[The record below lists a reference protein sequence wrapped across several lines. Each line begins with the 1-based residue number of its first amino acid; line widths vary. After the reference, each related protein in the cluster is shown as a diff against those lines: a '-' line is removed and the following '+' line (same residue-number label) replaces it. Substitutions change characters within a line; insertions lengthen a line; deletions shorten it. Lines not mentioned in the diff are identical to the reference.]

1 MTRSERAGPVAS
13 IPMRRSVLVVVLGT
27 ALAVTCARPAA
38 AQQDEEEIGE
48 LDPSDLVTTTTLAE
62 EPVDPG
68 EVVVVDST
76 TPPPT
81 TSAEAATTTTLPPG
95 CEPPADPLA
104 VFSGTLVAADSR
116 TARFE
121 VEQLTAG
128 DLTGYQ
134 VDGLVDVD
142 FYDDTRFL
150 VVGDEYLVAV
160 EVDSDTQRLRSRA
173 QPAPELFGGNQVVG
187 VDDAT
192 SVCPIFADPAIT
204 KMSDGASVETGLLS
218 PLLAEKRDILW
229 SVLRP
234 ALIVLGV
241 LVGLVFLKRTLL
253 WIGRMIRRA
262 WRSAMATQAAASAR
276 ARNSSTA

>member
-1 MTRSERAGPVAS
+1 
-13 IPMRRSVLVVVLGT
+13 MRRSVLVVVLGT
-27 ALAVTCARPAA
+27 ALAVTLARPAA

-48 LDPSDLVTTTTLAE
+48 LDPTDLVTTTTLGE

-81 TSAEAATTTTLPPG
+81 TAGGVPTTTTLPPG
-95 CEPPADPLA
+95 CEPPVEPLA
-104 VFSGTLVAADSR
+104 VFTGTLVAADTR

-121 VEQLTAG
+121 VEQITAG

-134 VDGLVDVD
+134 VDRLVDVD
-142 FYDDTRFL
+142 FDDDMRFL
-150 VVGDEYLVAV
+150 VIGEQYLVAV

-173 QPAPELFGGNQVVG
+173 QSAPELFGGNQVVG

-192 SVCPIFADPAIT
+192 TVCPIFADPAIT
-204 KMSDGASVETGLLS
+204 KMSDGTSVETGLLS
-218 PLLAEKRDILW
+218 PLLAEKRDMLW

-262 WRSAMATQAAASAR
+262 WRSAMTQAAASAR
-276 ARNSSTA
+276 ARNSPTA